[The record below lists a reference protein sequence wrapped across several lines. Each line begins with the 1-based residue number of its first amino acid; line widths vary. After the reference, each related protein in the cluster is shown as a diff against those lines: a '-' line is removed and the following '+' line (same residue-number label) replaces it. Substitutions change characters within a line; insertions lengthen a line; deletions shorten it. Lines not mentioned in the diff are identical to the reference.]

1 VRSCRIVIGGASL
14 QSDPQKSLIHPNRTI
29 VVGDLHGCYDELLDL
44 LAQLSFT
51 ANDRLL
57 TVGDLIVKGPKNRE
71 VLDLFSSDER
81 FSSVIGNHDLALL
94 RYWRGESTELYS
106 AQKQTHDEL
115 ADRRERYQSYLES
128 LPLMID
134 LGSHV
139 IVHAGVRPGV
149 PLAEQSLEDLTELRT
164 LGENRTRRQG
174 TPWYKVYDGEKFVFF
189 GHWPAQTPR
198 RGPKAMGLDT
208 GCVYGHSLSAYII
221 DTKELVSVPARLV
234 YRPAKRTSAAMI

>member
-1 VRSCRIVIGGASL
+1 MAL
-14 QSDPQKSLIHPNRTI
+14 QGDQQKLPAQGRTI

-44 LAQLSFT
+44 LAQISFG
-51 ANDRLL
+51 ASDRLL
-57 TVGDLIVKGPKNRE
+57 SVGDLIVKGPKNRE

-94 RYWRGESTELYS
+94 RYWRGEGPRLNR
-106 AQKQTHDEL
+106 AQQQTHDEL
-115 ADRRERYQSYLES
+115 AVGRERYQSYLES

-149 PLAEQSLEDLTELRT
+149 PLAKQSADDLTELRT

-174 TPWYKVYDGEKFVFF
+174 TPWYKVYDGEKFVLF
-189 GHWPAQTPR
+189 GHWPAKTPR
-198 RGPKAMGLDT
+198 LGPRAMGIDT
-208 GCVYGHSLSAYII
+208 GCVYGYSLSAYII
-221 DTKELVSVPARLV
+221 ETKELVSVPARLV
-234 YRPAKRTSAAMI
+234 YHPAKRTAAAVI